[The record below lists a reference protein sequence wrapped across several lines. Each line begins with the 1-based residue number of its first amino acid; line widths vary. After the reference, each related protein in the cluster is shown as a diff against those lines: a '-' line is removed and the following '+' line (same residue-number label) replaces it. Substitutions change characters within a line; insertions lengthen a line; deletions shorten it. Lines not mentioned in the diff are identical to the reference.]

1 MLAVYYDDMKNA
13 IYNTAVYFRNA
24 YLDAW
29 IKDDFA
35 KQATK
40 SMDKAEVID
49 PRLIENRV
57 LAPILALKLSCSAK
71 MLILVKIP

>member
-40 SMDKAEVID
+40 SMDKAEVIV
-49 PRLIENRV
+49 RV
-57 LAPILALKLSCSAK
+57 GY
-71 MLILVKIP
+71 

>member
-1 MLAVYYDDMKNA
+1 MQLKAICLEGGRILAVYYDDMKNA

-49 PRLIENRV
+49 PV
-57 LAPILALKLSCSAK
+57 
-71 MLILVKIP
+71 

>member
-29 IKDDFA
+29 I
-35 KQATK
+35 
-40 SMDKAEVID
+40 
-49 PRLIENRV
+49 
-57 LAPILALKLSCSAK
+57 
-71 MLILVKIP
+71 